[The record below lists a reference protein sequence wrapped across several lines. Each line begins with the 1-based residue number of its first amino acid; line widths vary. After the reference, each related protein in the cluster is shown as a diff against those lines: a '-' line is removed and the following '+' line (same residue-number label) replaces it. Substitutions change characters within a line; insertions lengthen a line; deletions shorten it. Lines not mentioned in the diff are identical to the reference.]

1 MRKMKIACFAATAW
15 IGLTASAMAQST
27 CLMPTQ
33 ILRWTSLDRQT
44 LIVENL
50 AHQKFRLS
58 LFGPCPGI
66 DFDVGA
72 VIKTQGTTGLDCVRQ
87 GDVVLHRGFG
97 QGNRCP
103 IKSVELYTPAMEKAD
118 QAAAAAKAQSSQ

>member
-1 MRKMKIACFAATAW
+1 MKTASLTAAVW
-15 IGLTASAMAQST
+15 IGLIAPARAQSV

-50 AHQKFRLS
+50 AHQKFRLA

-72 VIKTQGTTGLDCVRQ
+72 VIKTQGTTGLDCVRG

-118 QAAAAAKAQSSQ
+118 QAATAAKAKSSQ

>member
-1 MRKMKIACFAATAW
+1 MKTVCLTAAAW
-15 IGLTASAMAQST
+15 IGLIAPAAAQST
-27 CLMPTQ
+27 CLLPKQ

-66 DFDVGA
+66 DFNVGA
-72 VIKTQGTTGLDCVRQ
+72 AIKTQGTTGLDCVRS

-118 QAAAAAKAQSSQ
+118 QAAAAAKAQSP

>member
-1 MRKMKIACFAATAW
+1 MKGACLAAMAFVGVT
-15 IGLTASAMAQST
+15 TSAVAQST

-33 ILRWTSLDRQT
+33 ILRWTSLDRKT
-44 LIVENL
+44 LIVENI
-50 AHQKFRLS
+50 AHQKFRLA

-66 DFDVGA
+66 DFNVGA
-72 VIKTQGTTGLDCVRQ
+72 AIKTQGTSSLDCVRE

-118 QAAAAAKAQSSQ
+118 QASAAAKAQSPQ